1 MRLLTTAV
9 LLALACNAIALTR
22 AHAQSGYY
30 NLDAGRPTRVED
42 ASPAPRYEL
51 EVQLP
56 SLRFERVAS
65 GVRRWRMEPK
75 IVYGVAPFTELEF
88 RAPLIVVDSPDPDV
102 PRRSGLGGLAI
113 GALHAFGVE
122 RSSWPVF
129 AFAGEWIAPVGAL
142 SAPIGSYT
150 LKGIATKTFPMARA
164 HLNVAYGTY
173 SSKVNVCALP
183 RAINIPAPPGCPV
196 SVIPF
201 DPPCDAIPSA
211 DALRAVARCNASVA
225 ARVEQQEFDVTR
237 SVGMRWMTGIGV
249 DHAFALSS
257 TLVSADVVA
266 ERFAGLFA
274 KTDVSAE
281 LGIRRQWTPQVV
293 LDVGVARHFVGLLQS
308 NSVTFGA
315 TFGIPT
321 QRRHGP

>member
-1 MRLLTTAV
+1 MRLLTTTV
-9 LLALACNAIALTR
+9 LLSFACHAI

-75 IVYGVAPFTELEF
+75 LVYGFAPFSEIEF
-88 RAPLIVVDSPDPDV
+88 RAPLIVVDSPEPDV
-102 PRRSGLGGLAI
+102 PRRSGLGGVAV
-113 GALHAFGVE
+113 GALHAFGIE
-122 RSSWPVF
+122 RRLWPAV
-129 AFAGEWIAPVGAL
+129 AIAGEWIAPVGAL
-142 SAPIGSYT
+142 SAPIGSYSV
-150 LKGIATKTFPMARA
+150 KGIATKTFPIARA
-164 HLNVAYGTY
+164 HVNVAYGTY

-183 RAINIPAPPGCPV
+183 RAINIPPPPDCPV

-201 DPPCDAIPSA
+201 DPPCDAIPGA
-211 DALRAVARCNASVA
+211 DAARTLARCGASVA
-225 ARVEQQEFDVTR
+225 ARVEQQEFDVAR
-237 SVGMRWMTGIGV
+237 SVGMRWMTGFGV

-281 LGIRRQWTPQVV
+281 IGIRHQWTPQVI
-293 LDVGVARHFVGLLQS
+293 LDVGIARHFVGLLQS
-308 NSVTFGA
+308 NSVTMGA

-321 QRRHGP
+321 PRRPTP